1 MWQDNAHGALV
12 LREAG
17 GVGRWEERRERVA
30 KGRRGLKRLIMPP
43 MGCELMLARMR
54 SDRAP
59 AHGSELPPHATY
71 IDIWA
76 VRYTWTHGPCL
87 RGRRQSACVLHCAA
101 PCRAHTLR
109 DLCLASTEQVDAKVE
124 PTYIRVKAKK
134 HTLQLLLPAEV
145 LTDAST
151 AQRSTTTG
159 HLVLTCPKVHP
170 RRRLSA
176 APRMQCMYMC
186 TAPARHLP
194 SIYTASALHARC
206 RCIRSSSP
214 RRRRLRRPSPS
225 PPSTAGRST
234 GCCPRPATTS
244 RAPSTSAGSCY
255 PRLRARPSRS
265 RTRRRSRLALTF
277 PMRKM
282 SRRSAEV
289 VLTISGRARSTL
301 HHPVYHASLV
311 MNISADSRARWPNAN
326 SDRKV
331 KG

>member
-159 HLVLTCPKVHP
+159 HLVLTCPKVQP

-176 APRMQCMYMC
+176 APHTASALHLHDIC
-186 TAPARHLP
+186 TAPARHLHGTCTAP
-194 SIYTASALHARC
+194 ARHLHGICTAPARHLHAAAYTLHTCTYTACACTLHAHC
-206 RCIRSSSP
+206 MYAACTLQVHPIVVSKAP
-214 RRRRLRRPSPS
+214 QTTKAEPKPALNGGQEHGLLPTPSDNLKGAVDVRGIVLSAPTGQAKPKPHQEEIS
-225 PPSTAGRST
+225 LGPDFSDEEDVPPL
-234 GCCPRPATTS
+234 C
-244 RAPSTSAGSCY
+244 
-255 PRLRARPSRS
+255 
-265 RTRRRSRLALTF
+265 
-277 PMRKM
+277 
-282 SRRSAEV
+282 
-289 VLTISGRARSTL
+289 
-301 HHPVYHASLV
+301 
-311 MNISADSRARWPNAN
+311 
-326 SDRKV
+326 
-331 KG
+331 